1 LEQKSLANKQDSI
14 NSKEPEKVLRF
25 SREEIDKI
33 DNELID
39 LIQKRTSLSKKIVL
53 AKFALNMDIFDPKRE
68 KLIYEKIEKIAIEK
82 KLNQNTKN
90 SLIEVMNILI
100 NLSKKEQ
107 NEIINDENE

>member
-1 LEQKSLANKQDSI
+1 MEQKSLANKQDAVDS
-14 NSKEPEKVLRF
+14 EEAEKMLIS

-39 LIQKRTSLSKKIVL
+39 LIQRRTSLSKKIVL
-53 AKFALNMDIFDPKRE
+53 SKFALNKDIFDPKRE

-82 KLNQNTKN
+82 NLNQNTKN
-90 SLIEVMNILI
+90 SLIEIMDILM

-107 NEIINDENE
+107 NEIIKDNE